1 LASATTLMAM
11 SSGKRSPC
19 GFGTQSPSGLLPSR
33 VSLPP
38 VGAMVRRVLLPMM
51 LAKPSSRAI
60 HA

>member
-1 LASATTLMAM
+1 MAM